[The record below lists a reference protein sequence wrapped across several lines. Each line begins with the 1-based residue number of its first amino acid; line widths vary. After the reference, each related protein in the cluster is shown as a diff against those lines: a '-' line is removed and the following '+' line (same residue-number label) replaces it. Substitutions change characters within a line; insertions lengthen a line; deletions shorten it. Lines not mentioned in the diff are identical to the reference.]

1 MEIRDNLSD
10 GILFVM
16 FLKRNSL
23 TVKKIIY
30 HTFVYKKNNMFYI
43 TGRVDLF
50 IFVRYMSVQTSRPR
64 NL

>member
-23 TVKKIIY
+23 TVKK
-30 HTFVYKKNNMFYI
+30 NYI
-43 TGRVDLF
+43 SY
-50 IFVRYMSVQTSRPR
+50 ICVQEK
-64 NL
+64 